1 MRRWTRVVIRNR
13 RKVLLAW
20 AVVFVLGVAG
30 AANLGDLL
38 SNRFSVPGSE
48 AENGLDVAKARFG
61 EHGDGDFTLIVQA
74 ATINPTAPPMIEST
88 RLSIR
93 NCRTNLKRPA
103 PNAMRFSRGA
113 SRSHRGHSAA
123 GQSFPD

>member
-20 AVVFVLGVAG
+20 AAIVVLGVAG

-74 ATINPTAPPMIEST
+74 ANARTPSV
-88 RLSIR
+88 RL
-93 NCRTNLKRPA
+93 
-103 PNAMRFSRGA
+103 
-113 SRSHRGHSAA
+113 AA
-123 GQSFPD
+123 EAHAAAARAAAKVKGGKA